1 MTLYDI
7 INLNKKTYPAEVRS
21 FFQVM
26 EVYGQCADLDP
37 FRDGYRRFSTPNM
50 TADPL
55 LYPVSEDT
63 KDKLKALRIM
73 SLDQL
78 TLVT

>member
-7 INLNKKTYPAEVRS
+7 INVNKKTYPAEVRS

-37 FRDGYRRFSTPNM
+37 FRDGYRRYSANNM
-50 TADPL
+50 IEADPL

-63 KDKLKALRIM
+63 KDNLKALRIM
-73 SLDQL
+73 SLD
-78 TLVT
+78 